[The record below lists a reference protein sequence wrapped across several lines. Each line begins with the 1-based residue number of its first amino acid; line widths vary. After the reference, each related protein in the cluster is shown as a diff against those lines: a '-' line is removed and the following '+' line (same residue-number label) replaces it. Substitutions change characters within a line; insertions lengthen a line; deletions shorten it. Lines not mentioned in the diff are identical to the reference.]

1 MKVYIAVYKNGKRT
15 YDEIDTTRA
24 AYHRWATGG
33 TTIICD
39 GISSS
44 GDAIYATPE
53 DALAH
58 GWSRD
63 LDHYAFTLSP
73 RDLDWKSYDNAITD
87 EHRVNRNYL
96 FK

>member
-1 MKVYIAVYKNGKRT
+1 MKVYIAVYANGKRT
-15 YDEIDTTRA
+15 YDEIETTRA

-33 TTIICD
+33 TTIICN
-39 GISSS
+39 GICSS

-53 DALAH
+53 DVLAH

-63 LDHYAFTLSP
+63 LDRYAFTLNP
-73 RDLDWKSYDNAITD
+73 RELDWKNYDNNVTD

>member
-1 MKVYIAVYKNGKRT
+1 MKVYIPVYAHGKRT
-15 YDEIDTTRA
+15 YDEIETTRA

-33 TTIICD
+33 TTIICG
-39 GISSS
+39 GICLS
-44 GDAIYATPE
+44 GDALYATPE
-53 DALAH
+53 DALAY

-63 LDHYAFTLSP
+63 LDHYAFTLNP

-87 EHRVNRNYL
+87 EHRVNRSYL